1 VSSCRGQMRR
11 SRGMT
16 ERSGDQATAEERTI
30 LVVDDESSLRH
41 MLRLVL
47 EGEGYEVIEAEGG
60 ESALSMLQK
69 RTPAVILC
77 DVRMPGM
84 DGMAFLQEIKSRAL
98 PSTTIMMSAYGAVDT
113 ALQCMREG
121 AYDYISKPFKPDE
134 VVLTIRKAEERLRM
148 AAENRRL
155 KEELRRTGC
164 ERRLVYRSPEMEN
177 IMCAVE
183 RVADSLQ
190 PVLITGETGTGKELV
205 ARAIHELGGRKDRP
219 FVAVNCSA
227 IAPTLMESE
236 IFGHVRGSF
245 TGADRDKAGLF
256 QAAHKGT
263 LFLDEV
269 GELPM
274 ELQPKFLRVLQ
285 EGEILRVG
293 DSRPIKVDVRI
304 LAATARDL
312 SGEQGEKRFRDDLF
326 YRLAVL
332 DLHIPPLRE
341 RRQDIEL
348 LTRHFL
354 ERIAAREN
362 RQLPA
367 ITEEALEVLMGYHWP
382 GNVRELENLMEKTMI
397 FCRSETI
404 DLSSLP
410 WETRR
415 KKRDRAEDFSL
426 KRATVRLE
434 KEFIRKSLAATSGN
448 RTKAAELLEISLRA
462 LLYKIKDYNIS

>member
-1 VSSCRGQMRR
+1 
-11 SRGMT
+11 MT
-16 ERSGDQATAEERTI
+16 EHSGDQATAEERTI

-47 EGEGYEVIEAEGG
+47 EGEGYEVIEADGG

-84 DGMAFLQEIKSRAL
+84 DGMAFLREVRSRAV
-98 PSTTIMMSAYGAVDT
+98 PSTTIMMSAYGTLDS
-113 ALQCMREG
+113 ALECMREG

-134 VVLTIRKAEERLRM
+134 IVLTIRKAEERLRM

-155 KEELRRTGC
+155 KEELRRTGG

-205 ARAIHELGGRKDRP
+205 ARAIHELGGKDRP

-236 IFGHVRGSF
+236 LFGHVRGSF

-269 GELPM
+269 GELPLD
-274 ELQPKFLRVLQ
+274 LQPKFLRVLQ

-312 SGEQGEKRFRDDLF
+312 SKEQGEQRFRDDLF

-341 RRQDIEL
+341 RKQDIGL
-348 LTRHFL
+348 IARHFL
-354 ERIAAREN
+354 ERIARREN
-362 RQLPA
+362 RPVPA
-367 ITEEALEVLMGYHWP
+367 ISEEALEVLTGYHWP

-397 FCRSETI
+397 FCRAETI

-415 KKRDRAEDFSL
+415 KRRDRAEDYSI
-426 KRATVRLE
+426 KRAIIRLE
-434 KEFIRKSLAATSGN
+434 KEYIRKSLAATSGN
-448 RTKAAELLEISLRA
+448 RTRAAELLEISLRA
-462 LLYKIKDYNIS
+462 LLYKIKEYNIS

>member
-1 VSSCRGQMRR
+1 
-11 SRGMT
+11 MT
-16 ERSGDQATAEERTI
+16 ARTGDHLGTEERTI
-30 LVVDDESSLRH
+30 LVVDDEASLRH

-47 EGEGYEVIEAEGG
+47 EVEGYEVLEAGNG
-60 ESALSMLQK
+60 EAAFSVLKK

-84 DGMAFLQEIKSRAL
+84 DGMAFLREVKSRSI
-98 PSTTIMMSAYGAVDT
+98 PSTTIMMSAYGAIDT

-148 AAENRRL
+148 AGENRRL
-155 KEELRRTGC
+155 KEELSRARG
-164 ERRLVYRSPEMEN
+164 ERKLIYQSPEMEN

-205 ARAIHELGGRKDRP
+205 ARAIHELGGRKNRP

-236 IFGHVRGSF
+236 LFGHVRGSF

-256 QAAHKGT
+256 QAAHRGT

-269 GELPM
+269 GELPL

-312 SGEQGEKRFRDDLF
+312 SKEKGEQRFRDDLF

-341 RRQDIEL
+341 RKQDIGL
-348 LTRHFL
+348 LASHFL
-354 ERIAAREN
+354 ERIALREN
-362 RQLPA
+362 RPVPS
-367 ITEEALEVLMGYHWP
+367 ISEEALEVLTGYHWP

-397 FCRSETI
+397 FCRSEAI

-415 KKRDRAEDFSL
+415 KRRDRAEDYSI

-434 KEFIRKSLAATSGN
+434 KEYIRKSLAATSGN

-462 LLYKIKDYNIS
+462 LLYKIKDYKIS